1 MTITAID
8 AARQIRNRT
17 ESYTPP
23 IDKIQ
28 NFLYE
33 DRVDLTEDI
42 QFPSDVFDGFE
53 FTQTDKSERS
63 RVVIKVVSD
72 DRDADRDEILRRL
85 KNAGIL
91 ANIISTTSSVDPI
104 DGNFEGRNFRIN
116 VKPKSGGM
124 GESTLNSSI
133 TELFPCIAFE
143 KKLNPKNVQDF
154 MQKLMNTDLSKCK
167 CIIGSD
173 LAAAETTV
181 NSADTSSKF
190 KEKME
195 NALGILDFIN
205 DQHNDKSIKNVY
217 WGYRGKPRGVP
228 ENHPGDM
235 FIEYTGI
242 KPKWLG
248 VSLKAG
254 GKKTKEPQLN
264 TYHNT
269 IFVNSRGPD
278 FKDKAGMAAL
288 RKKVYAEVYSKIK
301 DMPLID
307 EYDNRKGK
315 SKTDAAINK
324 LPKRDQ
330 DSYYD
335 DYLAI
340 VRQALVDR
348 FNKNKAASMQYIKDA
363 ILREAQDVP
372 TIVIKAVGS
381 SYEEVT
387 DRDEVGV
394 FLPQVEF
401 IQAYLSSSGKSKQN
415 WFIALLSG
423 DEVVTLSMAVRSS
436 TGGKLKQNNLK
447 VTYNGLK

>member
-1 MTITAID
+1 MEKLMSLQKYV
-8 AARQIRNRT
+8 RQVKPRN
-17 ESYTPP
+17 ESYIPP
-23 IDKIQ
+23 VDKVQ
-28 NFLYE
+28 NFLS
-33 DRVDLTEDI
+33 EDI
-42 QFPSDVFDGFE
+42 DFPSDVLDGFE
-53 FTQTDKSERS
+53 FTQTDKSPRS
-63 RVVIKVVSD
+63 RVAIKVVSD

-85 KNAGIL
+85 KNAGIS
-91 ANIISTTSSVDPI
+91 ANTTSTSSSVDPI
-104 DGNFEGRNFRIN
+104 DGNHEGRNFRIN
-116 VKPKSGGM
+116 VKSKSGGM

-143 KKLNPKNVQDF
+143 KKLNPTSVEDF
-154 MQKLMNTDLSKCK
+154 MEKLMAIDLSTCK
-167 CIIGSD
+167 CIIKSD
-173 LAAAETTV
+173 LPAAETTV
-181 NSADTSSKF
+181 NAAESSSKF

-195 NALGILDFIN
+195 NALGILNFIN

-217 WGYRGKPRGVP
+217 WGYRGKPKGVP
-228 ENHPGDM
+228 GNHPGDM
-235 FIEYTGI
+235 FIQYTDNM
-242 KPKWLG
+242 WLG

-269 IFVNSRGPD
+269 IFVNSKGPD
-278 FKDKAGMAAL
+278 FNDSSGKDAL
-288 RKKVYAEVYSKIK
+288 RKAVYTQVYSKIK
-301 DMPLID
+301 GMPPIQN
-307 EYDNRKGK
+307 YDNRKGK

-324 LPKRDQ
+324 LSKKEH

-335 DYLAI
+335 QYLGL

-348 FNKNKAASMQYIKDA
+348 FNKNKKASLKYIKNA
-363 ILREAQDVP
+363 ILREAPDVP

-387 DRDEVGV
+387 DRDAVGV

-401 IQAYLSSSGKSKQN
+401 VKAYLSSGGRSKQN

>member
-1 MTITAID
+1 MD
-8 AARQIRNRT
+8 MERFMPLQQYVRQLRPRT
-17 ESYTPP
+17 ESYTPHV
-23 IDKIQ
+23 DKIQ
-28 NFLYE
+28 NILS
-33 DRVDLTEDI
+33 EDI
-42 QFPSDVFDGFE
+42 KFPTDVLDGFE
-53 FTQTDKSERS
+53 FTQTDKSEKS
-63 RVVIKVVSD
+63 RVQIKVVSD
-72 DRDADRDEILRRL
+72 DRDTDRDEILRRL
-85 KNAGIL
+85 KNAGIS
-91 ANIISTTSSVDPI
+91 ANITSASSSVDPI
-104 DGNFEGRNFRIN
+104 DGNHDGRNFRIN

-143 KKLNPKNVQDF
+143 KKLNPTNVEDF
-154 MQKLMNTDLSKCK
+154 MVKLMAVDLSTCK
-167 CIIGSD
+167 CIIKSD
-173 LAAAETTV
+173 LPAAEATV
-181 NSADTSSKF
+181 NGADASSKF

-195 NALGILDFIN
+195 NALGILKFIN
-205 DQHNDKSIKNVY
+205 DQHNDKSIKDVY
-217 WGYRGKPRGVP
+217 WGYRGKPSGVP
-228 ENHPGDM
+228 GNHPGDM
-235 FIEYTGI
+235 FIQYADNV
-242 KPKWLG
+242 WLG

-269 IFVNSRGPD
+269 IFVNSKGPD
-278 FKDKAGMAAL
+278 FNDNSGKDAL
-288 RKKVYAEVYSKIK
+288 RKAVYTQVYSKIK
-301 DMPLID
+301 GMPSIQD
-307 EYDNRKGK
+307 YDNRKGK

-324 LPKRDQ
+324 LSKKDQ

-335 DYLAI
+335 QYLGL

-348 FNKNKAASMQYIKDA
+348 FNKDKKSSLKYIKDA
-363 ILREAQDVP
+363 ILREAPDVP

-387 DRDEVGV
+387 DRDAVGV

-401 IQAYLSSSGKSKQN
+401 VKAYLSSGRKSKQN

-423 DEVVTLSMAVRSS
+423 EDVITLSMAVRSS

>member
-1 MTITAID
+1 MPLQQYV
-8 AARQIRNRT
+8 RQVKPRN

-23 IDKIQ
+23 VVKIQ

-33 DRVDLTEDI
+33 DI
-42 QFPSDVFDGFE
+42 QFPSDVLDGFE

-63 RVVIKVVSD
+63 IVQIKVVSD
-72 DRDADRDEILRRL
+72 DRNADRDEILRRL
-85 KNAGIL
+85 KNAGIQ
-91 ANIISTTSSVDPI
+91 ANIGSTKSSVDPI

-143 KKLNPKNVQDF
+143 KKLNPTSVEDF
-154 MQKLMNTDLSKCK
+154 MAKLMAIDLSSCK
-167 CIIGSD
+167 CIIKSD
-173 LAAAETTV
+173 LPAAEKTV
-181 NSADTSSKF
+181 NGAEGSSKF
-190 KEKME
+190 KDKME

-217 WGYRGKPRGVP
+217 WGYRGKPAGVP
-228 ENHPGDM
+228 KGHPGDM
-235 FIEYTGI
+235 FIEYTGTN
-242 KPKWLG
+242 PKWLG

-278 FKDKAGMAAL
+278 FNDKAGKDAL
-288 RKKVYAEVYSKIK
+288 RKKVYAQVYSKIK
-301 DMPLID
+301 GMPPID
-307 EYDNRKGK
+307 AYDNRKGK
-315 SKTDAAINK
+315 SKADAAINK
-324 LPKRDQ
+324 LSKRNQ

-335 DYLAI
+335 EYLGI

-348 FNKNKAASMQYIKDA
+348 FNKNKKASMQYIKDA
-363 ILREAQDVP
+363 ILREAPDVP
-372 TIVIKAVGS
+372 TIVIKASGS

-387 DRDEVGV
+387 DRNAVGV

-401 IQAYLSSSGKSKQN
+401 VKAYLSSGGKSKQN

-436 TGGKLKQNNLK
+436 TGGKLKQHNLK

>member
-1 MTITAID
+1 MSLQKYV
-8 AARQIRNRT
+8 RQVRPRT
-17 ESYTPP
+17 ENYIPP
-23 IDKIQ
+23 VDKIQ
-28 NFLYE
+28 NFLS
-33 DRVDLTEDI
+33 EDI
-42 QFPSDVFDGFE
+42 DFPSDVLDGFE
-53 FTQTDKSERS
+53 FTQTDKSPKS
-63 RVVIKVVSD
+63 RVQIKVVSD
-72 DRDADRDEILRRL
+72 DRDTDRDEILRRL
-85 KNAGIL
+85 KNAGIS
-91 ANIISTTSSVDPI
+91 ANTTSTSSSVDPI
-104 DGNFEGRNFRIN
+104 DGNHDGKNFRIN

-143 KKLNPKNVQDF
+143 KKLNPTSVEDF
-154 MQKLMNTDLSKCK
+154 MKKLMSVDISTCK
-167 CIIGSD
+167 CIIKSD
-173 LAAAETTV
+173 LPAAEATV
-181 NSADTSSKF
+181 NGAELSSKF

-195 NALGILDFIN
+195 NALGILNFIN

-217 WGYRGKPRGVP
+217 WGYRGKPKGVP
-228 ENHPGDM
+228 GNHPGDM
-235 FIEYTGI
+235 FIQYTDNM
-242 KPKWLG
+242 WLG

-269 IFVNSRGPD
+269 IFVNSKGPD
-278 FKDKAGMAAL
+278 FNDKSGKDAL
-288 RKKVYAEVYSKIK
+288 RKAVYTQVYSKIK
-301 DMPLID
+301 DMPPIQD
-307 EYDNRKGK
+307 YDNRKGK

-324 LPKRDQ
+324 LSKKEH

-335 DYLAI
+335 QYLGL

-348 FNKNKAASMQYIKDA
+348 FNKNKKASLKYIKDA
-363 ILREAQDVP
+363 ILREAPDVP
-372 TIVIKAVGS
+372 TIVIKSVGN

-387 DRDEVGV
+387 DRDAVGV

-401 IQAYLSSSGKSKQN
+401 VKSYLSSGGKSKQN

-423 DEVVTLSMAVRSS
+423 DEIVTLSMAVRSS

>member
-1 MTITAID
+1 MSLQKYV
-8 AARQIRNRT
+8 RQVRPRT
-17 ESYTPP
+17 ENYIPP
-23 IDKIQ
+23 VDKIQ
-28 NFLYE
+28 NFLS
-33 DRVDLTEDI
+33 EDI
-42 QFPSDVFDGFE
+42 DFPSDVLDGFE
-53 FTQTDKSERS
+53 FTQTDKSPKS
-63 RVVIKVVSD
+63 RVQIKVVSD
-72 DRDADRDEILRRL
+72 DRDTDRDEILRRL
-85 KNAGIL
+85 KNAGIS
-91 ANIISTTSSVDPI
+91 ANTTSTSSSVDPI
-104 DGNFEGRNFRIN
+104 DGNHDGKNFRIN

-143 KKLNPKNVQDF
+143 KKLNPTSVEDF
-154 MQKLMNTDLSKCK
+154 MKKLMSVDISTCK
-167 CIIGSD
+167 CIIKSD
-173 LAAAETTV
+173 LPAAEATV
-181 NSADTSSKF
+181 NGAELSSKF

-195 NALGILDFIN
+195 NALGILNFIN

-217 WGYRGKPRGVP
+217 WGYRGKPKGVP
-228 ENHPGDM
+228 GNHPGDM
-235 FIEYTGI
+235 FIQYTDNM
-242 KPKWLG
+242 WLG

-269 IFVNSRGPD
+269 IFVNSKGPD
-278 FKDKAGMAAL
+278 FNDKSGKDAL
-288 RKKVYAEVYSKIK
+288 RKAVYTQVYSKIK
-301 DMPLID
+301 DMPPIQD
-307 EYDNRKGK
+307 YDNRKGK

-324 LPKRDQ
+324 LSKKEH

-335 DYLAI
+335 QYLGL

-348 FNKNKAASMQYIKDA
+348 FNKNKKASLKYIKDA
-363 ILREAQDVP
+363 ILREAPDVP
-372 TIVIKAVGS
+372 TIVIKAVGN

-387 DRDEVGV
+387 DRDAVGV

-401 IQAYLSSSGKSKQN
+401 VKSYLSSGGKSKQN

-423 DEVVTLSMAVRSS
+423 DEIVTLSMAVRSS

>member
-1 MTITAID
+1 MSLQKYV
-8 AARQIRNRT
+8 RQVRPRT
-17 ESYTPP
+17 ENYIPP
-23 IDKIQ
+23 VDKIQ
-28 NFLYE
+28 NFLS
-33 DRVDLTEDI
+33 EDI
-42 QFPSDVFDGFE
+42 DFPSDVLDGFE
-53 FTQTDKSERS
+53 FTQTDKSPKS
-63 RVVIKVVSD
+63 RVQIKVVSD
-72 DRDADRDEILRRL
+72 DRDTDRDEILRRL
-85 KNAGIL
+85 KNAGIS
-91 ANIISTTSSVDPI
+91 ANTTSTSSSVDPI
-104 DGNFEGRNFRIN
+104 DGNHDGKNFRIN

-143 KKLNPKNVQDF
+143 KKLNPTSVEDF
-154 MQKLMNTDLSKCK
+154 MKKLMSVDISTCK
-167 CIIGSD
+167 CIIKSD
-173 LAAAETTV
+173 LPAAEATV
-181 NSADTSSKF
+181 NGAELSSKF

-195 NALGILDFIN
+195 NALGILNFIN

-217 WGYRGKPRGVP
+217 WGYRGKPKGVP
-228 ENHPGDM
+228 GNHPGDM
-235 FIEYTGI
+235 FIQYTDNM
-242 KPKWLG
+242 WLG

-269 IFVNSRGPD
+269 IFVNSKGPD
-278 FKDKAGMAAL
+278 FNDKSGKDAL
-288 RKKVYAEVYSKIK
+288 RKAVYTQVYSKIK
-301 DMPLID
+301 DMPPIQD
-307 EYDNRKGK
+307 YDNRKGK

-324 LPKRDQ
+324 LSKKEP

-335 DYLAI
+335 QYLGL

-348 FNKNKAASMQYIKDA
+348 FNKNKKASLKYIKDA
-363 ILREAQDVP
+363 ILREAPDVP
-372 TIVIKAVGS
+372 TIVIKAVGN

-387 DRDEVGV
+387 DRDAVGV

-401 IQAYLSSSGKSKQN
+401 VKSYLSSGGKSKQN

-423 DEVVTLSMAVRSS
+423 DEIVTLSMAVRSS